1 MTHTER
7 ASLLSVCLCGRP
19 LGLASPR
26 LPASFPTPTQAYVR
40 DAVSSAEYESA
51 CLDLIAKFKT
61 LRTALRDDGV
71 PDVEH
76 FMATYNLDCASAAA
90 RLLRSGVPATIEHGK
105 ARAAPGAA
113 AAAVVAEATQH
124 FITALDVLKLGMHE
138 VDQLAPPLGDLL
150 SALHRVPHLPPEFEA
165 AVVTKVQDWCAQL
178 GRMRAVDKLD
188 EAAARQLSFDLE
200 QGYNAFMRA
209 LAANAQPGGSG
220 TGGRTP

>member
-1 MTHTER
+1 MQACRGQRVTLPSPTRRWPHT
-7 ASLLSVCLCGRP
+7 ALSAHWVESHTP
-19 LGLASPR
+19 LA
-26 LPASFPTPTQAYVR
+26 PAAQAYVR
-40 DAVSSAEYESA
+40 DAVSSAEYEAA

-76 FMATYNLDCASAAA
+76 FMATYNMDCASAAA
-90 RLLRSGVPATIEHGK
+90 RLLRSGLPATIEHGK
-105 ARAAPGAA
+105 ARAAPAQ

-124 FITALDVLKLGMHE
+124 FITALDVLKLGLHE
-138 VDQLAPPLGDLL
+138 VDQVSPPLGDLL
-150 SALHRVPHLPPEFEA
+150 SALHRVPQMPPDFE
-165 AVVTKVQDWCAQL
+165 VTKKVQDWLAQL

-209 LAANAQPGGSG
+209 LSG
-220 TGGRTP
+220 TTATPGGRTP